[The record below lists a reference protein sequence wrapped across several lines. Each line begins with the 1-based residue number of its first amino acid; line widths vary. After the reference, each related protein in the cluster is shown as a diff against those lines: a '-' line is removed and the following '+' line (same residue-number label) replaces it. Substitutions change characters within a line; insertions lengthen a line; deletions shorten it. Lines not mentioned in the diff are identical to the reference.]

1 MRVDGLKLR
10 EGTKLDN
17 LTCPSGNEFPTEATE
32 GELFRLKGHAPSP
45 FLITV
50 RLESVGIGQI

>member
-1 MRVDGLKLR
+1 MRVDGLTLR

-17 LTCPSGNEFPTEATE
+17 LSCSSGSEFPVETTE

-50 RLESVGIGQI
+50 RLESVG